1 MEAPRVRVFQVE
13 GLDCADCA
21 LKVEKALSRVPGV
34 VRAEVSF
41 ASGKAYLHLEVPQ
54 AEKEAE
60 TAVAA
65 LGYRL
70 VPAHPKVP
78 ERAGQEGQGA
88 WISRLPGPWAWA
100 LASGGLLL
108 LSLVASRFLPGLA
121 FWGYAWAALLGV
133 FPLARRAVAV
143 FRKNPFSIQALV
155 TVATLGALAIGA
167 EAEAAVVVFLF
178 LVGEVLEAYSV
189 AQARK
194 ALFALGE
201 LLPRRAYR
209 LREGGLEEV
218 PLSALQLGDLVRVPP
233 GERVPADGV
242 VLAGEAALEE
252 AAFTGEPLPRPKG
265 VGEQVYGGSLVVEG
279 SLVLRVERLPE
290 EGFLAQM
297 ERLAEEALAKKSRL
311 ERVVDAFSRR
321 YTPLVLSLAG
331 VVAFI
336 LPLFQ
341 GDFLGHLYKALAL
354 LLIAC
359 PCALVV
365 SVPAA
370 IAAGVARGAK
380 SGVLFKTG
388 AALERLGKVAFVALD
403 KTGTLTWGRPKLVEV
418 IPFGISREEA
428 LALAKAVAEGSGHP
442 LARAVREAEGA
453 ALPAEGH
460 RTEPGLGAFARVL
473 GREVGLVRPELAN
486 LSGGAP
492 REQLADLWRQVEAW
506 EGYSLSLLLREG
518 EPLALLVFRDEPRPE
533 TNGTIRELRALGI
546 RPLLLTGDREVSA
559 LALASSVGLQAQE
572 VKASL
577 SPVDKLRLV
586 EELAERGGVAMVGDG
601 VNDTPALARATVG
614 LAVME
619 GTEAALRAADVGLL
633 SLTVLPKAV
642 RLSRKALWVV
652 AQNIAI
658 ALGLKG
664 VFLITTL
671 LGYTGLWAAVL
682 ADNGALV
689 LVTANSL
696 RLLRS
701 RV

>member
-13 GLDCADCA
+13 GMDCADCA
-21 LKVEKALSRVPGV
+21 LKVEKALSQVPGV

-60 TAVAA
+60 MAVAA

-70 VPAHPKVP
+70 VPTQVSEIGEQK
-78 ERAGQEGQGA
+78 ESGA
-88 WISRLPGPWAWA
+88 WTPRLPGPWAWA

-108 LSLVASRFLPGLA
+108 GAFVSSRFVPSLA
-121 FWGYAWAALLGV
+121 TWAYALAALVGV
-133 FPLARRAVAV
+133 FPLARRAAAL
-143 FRKNPFSIQALV
+143 FRQNPFSMQALV
-155 TVATLGALAIGA
+155 TVATLGALLIGA
-167 EAEAAVVVFLF
+167 EAEAGVVVFLF

-201 LLPRRAYR
+201 LLPQRAYR
-209 LREGGLEEV
+209 LKEGGLEEV
-218 PLSALQLGDLVRVPP
+218 PLSALGVGDLVRVPP

-242 VLAGEAALEE
+242 VLAGEGSVEE
-252 AAFTGEPLPRPKG
+252 AAFTGEPLPQPKG
-265 VGEQVYGGSLVVEG
+265 IGDRVYGGSLLVEG
-279 SLVLRVERLPE
+279 SLVLRVERLPK

-297 ERLAEEALAKKSRL
+297 ERMAEEALAKKSQV

-321 YTPLVLSLAG
+321 YTPAVLLLAG

-341 GDFLGHLYKALAL
+341 GDFLGHVYKALAL

-370 IAAGVARGAK
+370 IAAGVARGAR

-388 AALERLGKVAFVALD
+388 AALERLGRVTFVALD
-403 KTGTLTWGRPKLVEV
+403 KTGTLTLGRPKLVEV
-418 IPFGISREEA
+418 VPFRVLREEA

-442 LARAVREAEGA
+442 LARAVREAEGV
-453 ALPAEGH
+453 ALPGEGH
-460 RTEPGLGAFARVL
+460 RTQPGLGAFARV
-473 GREVGLVRPELAN
+473 GGQEVGLVRPEV
-486 LSGGAP
+486 
-492 REQLADLWRQVEAW
+492 ADLPEDLRRQVEAW

-518 EPLALLVFRDEPRPE
+518 EPLALLVFQDEPRPE
-533 TNGTIRELRALGI
+533 AREAIKGLRSLGLK
-546 RPLLLTGDREVSA
+546 PFLFTGDREASA
-559 LALASSVGLQAQE
+559 LALAAELGLSVNE
-572 VKASL
+572 VKAGL

-586 EELAERGGVAMVGDG
+586 EELSERGGVAMVGDG

-614 LAVME
+614 LAVVE

-633 SLTVLPKAV
+633 SLTALPRAI
-642 RLSRKALWVV
+642 RLSRKTLGVV
-652 AQNIAI
+652 GQNIAL
-658 ALGLKG
+658 ALGFKG
-664 VFLITTL
+664 LVLITTL

-689 LVTANSL
+689 LVTVNSL
-696 RLLRS
+696 RLLWS